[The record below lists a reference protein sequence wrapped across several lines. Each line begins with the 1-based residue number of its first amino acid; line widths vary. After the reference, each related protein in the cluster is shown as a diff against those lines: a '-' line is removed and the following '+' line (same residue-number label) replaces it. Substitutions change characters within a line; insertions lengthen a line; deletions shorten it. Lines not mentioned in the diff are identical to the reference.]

1 MSFQAMLTG
10 LQALAVANNAKLG
23 NALSQWEQRPTE
35 FIIDMADKGATFI
48 TTEYGKR
55 LAYSG
60 LNDAGEQIT
69 LYFGGDFK
77 EEAKSY
83 NIVLFIYKG
92 DKLDKKNCFKAV
104 AL

>member
-1 MSFQAMLTG
+1 MSFSAMLSG
-10 LQALAVANNAKLG
+10 LQALAIKNNAKLG
-23 NALSQWEQRPTE
+23 TAISQWEQVSTE

-48 TTEYGKR
+48 TTDYGKR

-60 LNDAGEQIT
+60 LNDAGEQQT

-83 NIVLFIYKG
+83 QIVLFIYKG
-92 DKLDKKNCFKAV
+92 DKPDKKNCFKAV